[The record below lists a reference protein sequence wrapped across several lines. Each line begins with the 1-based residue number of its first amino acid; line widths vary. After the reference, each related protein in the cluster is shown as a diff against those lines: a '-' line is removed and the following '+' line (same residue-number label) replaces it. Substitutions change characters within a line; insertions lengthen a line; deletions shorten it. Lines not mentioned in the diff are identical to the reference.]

1 MNTTDKSST
10 ADNSAFREPREPI
23 EINTDKTSNTG
34 NTTKQARLD
43 ELKRLYVVSSLWTIT
58 IIVLSYWAS
67 NTEDIRVDL
76 LLALAMLIGIPMST
90 WTYMAF
96 SKYKEAI

>member
-10 ADNSAFREPREPI
+10 ADNSAFREPI
-23 EINTDKTSNTG
+23 EINTDKTSNTN

>member
-1 MNTTDKSST
+1 MNTTDTSST
-10 ADNSAFREPREPI
+10 ADNSALREPI
-23 EINTDKTSNTG
+23 DKHTDKTSNTGNTG